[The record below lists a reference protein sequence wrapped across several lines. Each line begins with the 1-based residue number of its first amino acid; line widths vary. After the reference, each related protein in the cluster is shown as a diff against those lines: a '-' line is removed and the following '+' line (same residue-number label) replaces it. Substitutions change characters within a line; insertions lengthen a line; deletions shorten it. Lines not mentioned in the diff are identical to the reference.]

1 MKWHMNERRP
11 GSDYALVY
19 GYNTKA
25 FELLKEACANIMDKP
40 PIAEYQV
47 GCVIS
52 INTGPNIVGI
62 IYRT

>member
-40 PIAEYQV
+40 PIAEY
-47 GCVIS
+47 
-52 INTGPNIVGI
+52 
-62 IYRT
+62 